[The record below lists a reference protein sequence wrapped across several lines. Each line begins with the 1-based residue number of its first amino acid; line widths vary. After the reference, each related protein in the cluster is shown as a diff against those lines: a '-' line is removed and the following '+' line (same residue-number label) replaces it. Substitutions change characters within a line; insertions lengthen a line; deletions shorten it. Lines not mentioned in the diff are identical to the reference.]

1 SAACCR
7 CRTGGCGS
15 VRRSP
20 RRLCADCRR
29 RSDQLKRILACA
41 FALAMMM
48 VGSPALA
55 VQPDEIMSDTAK
67 EARAR
72 DLSRELRCMVCQ
84 NQSIDDSEAP
94 LARDLRLLVRE
105 RIAAGDSDAQVID
118 FLVARYG
125 EFVLLKPR
133 LTPHTLLL
141 WLLPPLALAGGGLAL
156 WAHSRR
162 RSKSAATEDQALFKL
177 TPDEQA
183 RLERLIDAEPPADK
197 PVKGKRGQL
206 ADFPRENPPHFPS
219 AFITKV

>member
-1 SAACCR
+1 
-7 CRTGGCGS
+7 
-15 VRRSP
+15 
-20 RRLCADCRR
+20 
-29 RSDQLKRILACA
+29 LKRILLGLVA
-41 FALAMMM
+41 ALVIA
-48 VGSPALA
+48 GASPAHA
-55 VQPDEIMSDTAK
+55 VQPDEIMSDPAR

-133 LTPHTLLL
+133 LKPHTLLL

-156 WAHSRR
+156 WAHHRR
-162 RSKSAATEDQALFKL
+162 RNRLAAPEGDLAPVLSA
-177 TPDEQA
+177 DEEA
-183 RLERLIDAEPPADK
+183 RLQKLMADEVAPSPP
-197 PVKGKRGQL
+197 V
-206 ADFPRENPPHFPS
+206 
-219 AFITKV
+219 